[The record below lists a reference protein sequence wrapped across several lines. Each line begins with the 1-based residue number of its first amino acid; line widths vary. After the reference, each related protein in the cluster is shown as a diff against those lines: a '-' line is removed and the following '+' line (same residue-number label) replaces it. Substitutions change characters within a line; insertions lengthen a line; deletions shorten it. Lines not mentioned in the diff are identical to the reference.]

1 MARARIRETESH
13 RPGPPVT
20 FRPGPDLEQ
29 LVRPFVESHGLA
41 PATAFKNLASLA
53 LIGLDRRHYP
63 LVAQLA
69 AVVVGDNAFSR
80 ACVYV
85 QAALVGAAVLRDG
98 LVVEEEPRRSQF
110 VFDVVRCC
118 LRERGVEVKTEGLW
132 FTPVSTTAASTPE
145 RDPKADVG
153 SSEQSGGGKA
163 PNPGGH
169 GSSFGEPV
177 RRRVARKPKPVG
189 QPEGDETSE

>member
-1 MARARIRETESH
+1 MPRTRIREKESH

-29 LVRPFVESHGLA
+29 LARPFVERHGLP
-41 PATAFKNLASLA
+41 PAVAFKNLATLA

-69 AVVVGDNAFSR
+69 AAIVGDNSFSR
-80 ACVYV
+80 ACVYI

-118 LRERGVEVKTEGLW
+118 LSERGGEVKTEGLW
-132 FTPVSTTAASTPE
+132 FTPVVAAPQPDATNSPGSGTLTAAEPAAGESVPASAFGAPPKRQARSKAKDLE
-145 RDPKADVG
+145 RAAAKRA
-153 SSEQSGGGKA
+153 ETGKA
-163 PNPGGH
+163 
-169 GSSFGEPV
+169 
-177 RRRVARKPKPVG
+177 
-189 QPEGDETSE
+189 